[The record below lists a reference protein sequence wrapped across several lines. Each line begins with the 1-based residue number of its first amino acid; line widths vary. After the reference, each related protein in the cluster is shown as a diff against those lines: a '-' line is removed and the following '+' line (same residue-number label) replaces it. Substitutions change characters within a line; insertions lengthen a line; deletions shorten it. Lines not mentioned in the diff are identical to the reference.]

1 VRYKFD
7 EDLFKRDDAKVN
19 RALSPTATPAI
30 GTGAA
35 PAKP

>member
-1 VRYKFD
+1 
-7 EDLFKRDDAKVN
+7 LFKGGDAKVN
-19 RALSPTATPAI
+19 RALSPTDTPAI